1 MKIFDYKFLIMLGL
15 TLIVYFLYREVEAL
29 KFKVKKLENK
39 NDTKKL
45 EDKKDDVLQI
55 ELPKP
60 PSENEEEKDDKI
72 VNKINISPQ
81 INEPKQIKINLSQ
94 HLEKYENKDNETFIN
109 KNEENKLNSETSEE
123 EQNSEENSE
132 SVSKLEIYSND
143 NEDDSHTSVLESL
156 ETEEIDKKKNQMVS
170 NEGEE
175 QRLNVEE
182 EDIVEL
188 KSETKKDYVTD
199 LLVKN
204 KLNELQELAES
215 LDIEIKKKNSKNGK
229 LKNKTK
235 LELANDIAE
244 KKNI

>member
-29 KFKVKKLENK
+29 KFKVKKLEKK
-39 NDTKKL
+39 NDTIKL

-60 PSENEEEKDDKI
+60 PPEKEEDVKI
-72 VNKINISPQ
+72 SISPQ
-81 INEPKQIKINLSQ
+81 VNEPKQIKINLSQ
-94 HLEKYENKDNETFIN
+94 HLEKYENKNN
-109 KNEENKLNSETSEE
+109 KNIFNKKEETKLDSETSEE
-123 EQNSEENSE
+123 QTDEQNSE
-132 SVSKLEIYSND
+132 SVNKLEIYSND
-143 NEDDSHTSVLESL
+143 NDDDSHTSVLESL

-170 NEGEE
+170 NEREE
-175 QRLNVEE
+175 QRINVEE

-204 KLNELQELAES
+204 KLNELQELAKT
-215 LDIEIKKKNSKNGK
+215 LDIKIKKDSKNGK